1 MNLLTFVLI
10 HIYSKLLLL
19 YPRGFQNEFAEEMQL
34 VFGDSLKV
42 AIREGTLSFLF
53 VCLKEFGGLPF
64 HVLREIWHEIE
75 RKEAGM
81 VNDHS
86 VTETDVSAGKSRW
99 DSFLGILPFLLAG
112 VLFMVIR
119 FDLPFHMGYPTAGFL
134 ISCLIGLWIGMLRGF
149 PRWTFS
155 FLGWSVVMSYWSMG
169 MPLFTFNAFYDPNA
183 MPDLMGLRA
192 WIPLL
197 IVLGLG
203 SWMGRSVQPLR
214 KLTSAIWHDWT
225 LLSLSIYTFAA
236 FILLIYDEN
245 HHPYLLAFIAAGTLA
260 ICIAVWTFMQSDT
273 SWKQVLSLT
282 TGFVAALI
290 VSNISYAAWDYAT
303 YYNLPPST
311 PQPWY
316 QEILGIISITLFW
329 IVFVFWPAII
339 GLVHHIVN
347 RNNKPRMAA

>member
-1 MNLLTFVLI
+1 MNFLTVALTY
-10 HIYSKLLLL
+10 IYSKLLLF
-19 YPRGFQNEFAEEMQL
+19 YPRSFHTEFAEEMQI
-34 VFGDSLKV
+34 VFSDSLNK
-42 AIREGTLSFLF
+42 AIYEGTIPFLI

-64 HVLREIWHEIE
+64 HVLRESLHEIE
-75 RKEAGM
+75 RKEVGM

-86 VTETDVSAGKSRW
+86 VTEAGNSVRKSRW
-99 DSFLGILPFLLAG
+99 DSFLGVLPFLLAG
-112 VLFMVIR
+112 VLFIVIR
-119 FDLPFHMGYPTAGFL
+119 FDIPFHMGYPTAVFL

-169 MPLFTFNAFYDPNA
+169 MPLFTFSAFYDPSA
-183 MPDLMGLRA
+183 MPNQMGLRA
-192 WIPLL
+192 WIPFF

-203 SWMGRSVQPLR
+203 LWMGRSAKPLQ

-225 LLSLSIYTFAA
+225 LLSLSIYSFAA

-245 HHPYLLAFIAAGTLA
+245 HHPYLLAFITAGTLV
-260 ICIAVWTFMQSDT
+260 ICIAIWIFMQSDA

-282 TGFVAALI
+282 TGFVIALI
-290 VSNISYAAWDYAT
+290 VSNISYATWDYAT
-303 YYNLPPST
+303 YYHLPPAT

-316 QEILGIISITLFW
+316 QELLGIIPIILFW
-329 IVFVFWPAII
+329 VAFVFWPALI
-339 GLVHHIVN
+339 GLIRHIVN

>member
-1 MNLLTFVLI
+1 MNAFVISLVC
-10 HIYSKLLLL
+10 IYSKLLLL
-19 YPRGFQNEFAEEMQL
+19 YPGRFKGEFAKEMQV
-34 VFGDSLKV
+34 VFRDSLDE
-42 AIREGTLSFLF
+42 AAYEGMLPFLF

-64 HVLREIWHEIE
+64 HVLREFLHEIE
-75 RKEAGM
+75 RKDVGM

-86 VTETDVSAGKSRW
+86 VTEAGIGAGKRHW
-99 DSFLGILPFLLAG
+99 DAFLGILPFLLAG

-119 FDLPFHMGYPTAGFL
+119 FDLPFHIGYPVAAFL
-134 ISCLIGLWIGMLRGF
+134 IICLIGLWIGMLRGF

-155 FLGWSVVMSYWSMG
+155 FMGWSVVMSYWSTG

-203 SWMGRSVQPLR
+203 SWMGRSTKPLK
-214 KLTSAIWHDWT
+214 KLASAIWYDWT
-225 LLSLSIYTFAA
+225 LLSLSIYSFAA

-245 HHPYLLAFIAAGTLA
+245 HHPYLLAFIAAGTFA
-260 ICIAVWTFMQSDT
+260 ICIAVWIFMQSDV
-273 SWKQVLSLT
+273 SWKQVLSLV
-282 TGFVAALI
+282 TGFVIALI
-290 VSNISYAAWDYAT
+290 VSNISYATWDYAT
-303 YYNLPPST
+303 YYNLPPAP

-316 QEILGIISITLFW
+316 QELLGIIPITLFW

-339 GLVHHIVN
+339 GLVHHLVN
-347 RNNKPRMAA
+347 RNNKPGMAA